1 MAASYSSMP
10 LLAALRC
17 SRQAPLRLSRAQCLS
32 KPASASRFY
41 SADADAPPPLLQ
53 KLKGELKTAMRAKDA
68 PRLSVLRSIMSA
80 NLNASKTSSPIRT
93 DVQLVALIRKLQKS
107 AQDAVADAQ
116 AAGRD
121 DLVEK
126 ENQQISILDEYVAGS
141 GVQSLGE
148 AEIKALINE
157 AIDSAKGA
165 GTAGKSLMG
174 DVMKRVNAA
183 LEGKDVADI
192 LFAIYPVSNKS
203 HTMPRQNVSSGSKF
217 EEEIGYSRAVI
228 VDDWVFVSGTTGYN
242 YDTGKISEDVY
253 EQTEQTMANIDKAL
267 REAGSSVS
275 EVVRVRYILPNR
287 NDFPSIKPVLRKWFG
302 DVRPA
307 ATMVQAELML
317 DEMKIEIE
325 VTAKKGAGVTNQ

>member
-1 MAASYSSMP
+1 MAASNSSMP
-10 LLAALRC
+10 LLAALQC
-17 SRQAPLRLSRAQCLS
+17 SRHAPLRLSRAQCLS

-157 AIDSAKGA
+157 AIEAAKGA

-183 LEGKDVADI
+183 LEGKDVDK
-192 LFAIYPVSNKS
+192 N
-203 HTMPRQNVSSGSKF
+203 SGSKF

-325 VTAKKGAGVTNQ
+325 VTAKKGAGATS